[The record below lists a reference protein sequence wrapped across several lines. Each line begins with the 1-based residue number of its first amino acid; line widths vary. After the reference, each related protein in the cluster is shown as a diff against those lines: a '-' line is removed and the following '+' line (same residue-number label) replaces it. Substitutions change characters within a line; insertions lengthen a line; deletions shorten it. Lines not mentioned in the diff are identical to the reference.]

1 MNHWHPYVIAIL
13 DSKQKVDFSLTLL
26 YFVLYVHSTPPNPN
40 ERRATTIMTTVP
52 PTVEERLARL
62 EGVYDHLASKADIAE
77 LRAILKDD
85 VARVESDLKGDIARV
100 ESGLKGDIAHVQT
113 DIAELKGSVKIL
125 LVAMTSG
132 LALLN
137 IVLRFWPS

>member
-1 MNHWHPYVIAIL
+1 
-13 DSKQKVDFSLTLL
+13 
-26 YFVLYVHSTPPNPN
+26 
-40 ERRATTIMTTVP
+40 MTTVP

-100 ESGLKGDIAHVQT
+100 QN

>member
-1 MNHWHPYVIAIL
+1 
-13 DSKQKVDFSLTLL
+13 
-26 YFVLYVHSTPPNPN
+26 
-40 ERRATTIMTTVP
+40 MTTVP

-62 EGVYDHLASKADIAE
+62 EGVYDHLASKADIA
-77 LRAILKDD
+77 
-85 VARVESDLKGDIARV
+85 RVESDLKGDIARV
-100 ESGLKGDIAHVQT
+100 ESGLKGDIARVQT

-125 LVAMTSG
+125 LVAITSG

>member
-1 MNHWHPYVIAIL
+1 
-13 DSKQKVDFSLTLL
+13 
-26 YFVLYVHSTPPNPN
+26 
-40 ERRATTIMTTVP
+40 MTTVP

-85 VARVESDLKGDIARV
+85 IARVESDLKGDIARVESDLKGDIARV

>member
-1 MNHWHPYVIAIL
+1 M
-13 DSKQKVDFSLTLL
+13 
-26 YFVLYVHSTPPNPN
+26 
-40 ERRATTIMTTVP
+40 
-52 PTVEERLARL
+52 
-62 EGVYDHLASKADIAE
+62 YDHLASKADIAE
-77 LRAILKDD
+77 LRAILKGDI
-85 VARVESDLKGDIARV
+85 ARVESDLKGDIAR
-100 ESGLKGDIAHVQT
+100 VQT

>member
-1 MNHWHPYVIAIL
+1 MA
-13 DSKQKVDFSLTLL
+13 
-26 YFVLYVHSTPPNPN
+26 
-40 ERRATTIMTTVP
+40 TVP
-52 PTVEERLARL
+52 PTIEERLARL
-62 EGVYDHLASKADIAE
+62 EGVYDHLASKADLAA

-85 VARVESDLKGDIARV
+85 IARLQAEITRV
-100 ESGLKGDIAHVQT
+100 ESGLKDDITRVESNLKDDIAHLQAEL
-113 DIAELKGSVKIL
+113 AELKGSVKIL

>member
-1 MNHWHPYVIAIL
+1 MIGPDRAYRAANPV
-13 DSKQKVDFSLTLL
+13 VSL
-26 YFVLYVHSTPPNPN
+26 
-40 ERRATTIMTTVP
+40 
-52 PTVEERLARL
+52 
-62 EGVYDHLASKADIAE
+62 
-77 LRAILKDD
+77 LKDD
-85 VARVESDLKGDIARV
+85 IARVESDLKGDIVRV
-100 ESGLKGDIAHVQT
+100 ESGLKDDIARVRT

>member
-1 MNHWHPYVIAIL
+1 M
-13 DSKQKVDFSLTLL
+13 
-26 YFVLYVHSTPPNPN
+26 
-40 ERRATTIMTTVP
+40 ATIP
-52 PTVEERLARL
+52 PTIEERLARL
-62 EGVYDHLASKADIAE
+62 EGVYDHLASKGDLAE
-77 LRAILKDD
+77 LKAIFKDD
-85 VARVESDLKGDIARV
+85 IARVESDLRADIARV
-100 ESGLKGDIAHVQT
+100 ESGLKDDIARVESDLRADIARVQA

>member
-1 MNHWHPYVIAIL
+1 MA
-13 DSKQKVDFSLTLL
+13 
-26 YFVLYVHSTPPNPN
+26 
-40 ERRATTIMTTVP
+40 TVP
-52 PTVEERLARL
+52 PTAEERLARL
-62 EGVYDHLASKADIAE
+62 EGVYDHLASKADLAE
-77 LRAILKDD
+77 LKAVLKD
-85 VARVESDLKGDIARV
+85 DIARV
-100 ESGLKGDIAHVQT
+100 ESDIARVQT

>member
-1 MNHWHPYVIAIL
+1 MA
-13 DSKQKVDFSLTLL
+13 
-26 YFVLYVHSTPPNPN
+26 
-40 ERRATTIMTTVP
+40 TVP

-62 EGVYDHLASKADIAE
+62 EGVYDHLASKAD
-77 LRAILKDD
+77 L
-85 VARVESDLKGDIARV
+85 ARVESDLKA
-100 ESGLKGDIAHVQT
+100 

-125 LVAMTSG
+125 VVAMTSG

>member
-1 MNHWHPYVIAIL
+1 MA
-13 DSKQKVDFSLTLL
+13 
-26 YFVLYVHSTPPNPN
+26 
-40 ERRATTIMTTVP
+40 TVP

-85 VARVESDLKGDIARV
+85 VARIESDLKGDITR
-100 ESGLKGDIAHVQT
+100 VQT

>member
-1 MNHWHPYVIAIL
+1 MA
-13 DSKQKVDFSLTLL
+13 
-26 YFVLYVHSTPPNPN
+26 
-40 ERRATTIMTTVP
+40 TVP

-62 EGVYDHLASKADIAE
+62 EGVYDHLASKADLAE
-77 LRAILKDD
+77 LRAVLKDD
-85 VARVESDLKGDIARV
+85 IAHVESDLKADIARV
-100 ESGLKGDIAHVQT
+100 ESGLKDDIAHVQT

>member
-1 MNHWHPYVIAIL
+1 
-13 DSKQKVDFSLTLL
+13 
-26 YFVLYVHSTPPNPN
+26 
-40 ERRATTIMTTVP
+40 MTTVP

-100 ESGLKGDIAHVQT
+100 ESGLKGNIARVQT

>member
-1 MNHWHPYVIAIL
+1 MA
-13 DSKQKVDFSLTLL
+13 
-26 YFVLYVHSTPPNPN
+26 
-40 ERRATTIMTTVP
+40 TVP
-52 PTVEERLARL
+52 PTIEERLARL
-62 EGVYDHLASKADIAE
+62 EGVYEHLASKADLAE

-85 VARVESDLKGDIARV
+85 IACVESDLKADIARV
-100 ESGLKGDIAHVQT
+100 ESGLKTDIARVESDLKADIARVQA

-125 LVAMTSG
+125 LVVMTSG